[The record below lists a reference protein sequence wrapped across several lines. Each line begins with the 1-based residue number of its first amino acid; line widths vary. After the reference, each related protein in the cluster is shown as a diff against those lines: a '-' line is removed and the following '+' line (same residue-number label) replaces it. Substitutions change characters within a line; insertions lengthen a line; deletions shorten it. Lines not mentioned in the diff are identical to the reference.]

1 MERPNAWKSYDQDE
15 LEKLEQICADYRA
28 FISENKTERE
38 CAQATVKLAEDA
50 GYVNLETVVA
60 EGRKLSAGDKIY
72 AVNHNKTVMLVN
84 LGTKPLEEG
93 MNILG
98 AHIDS
103 PRLDIKQNPLYE
115 AGDMA
120 YLDTHYYGG
129 VKLSLGSHASRLAWC
144 GMQKGWHLGR
154 CLRGRGSFRSC
165 LLCI

>member
-60 EGRKLSAGDKIY
+60 EGRKLSAGDKVY
-72 AVNHNKTVMLVN
+72 AVNHKKTVMLVN

-120 YLDTHYYGG
+120 
-129 VKLSLGSHASRLAWC
+129 LSLIH
-144 GMQKGWHLGR
+144 
-154 CLRGRGSFRSC
+154 
-165 LLCI
+165 I